1 MAEAN
6 GRPQSLSEG
15 REGLAREEAVSELVK
30 KLGVTSEQAEKLYKA
45 GMRTP
50 ESARTASPDALKGL
64 GFTNEEVK
72 SMTAGTPSATSTP
85 DIMLE
90 RWLENR
96 AKSTRKKDRKSR
108 PRPPPSTEAGDVL
121 KKWLAGDDAALDSW
135 LKPKDAKPEV
145 PIMPIVEPAVTP
157 PVPVEPTVEKPAVKE
172 GETPQPSPEPA
183 QKPETPP
190 AATTPEP
197 VLPAEAV
204 PPVVPATSV
213 PGESQGTAEEQR
225 AEEAML
231 AWVSNVAARIQSKN
245 IDPSDF
251 VREGNVFASTLQ
263 KERKLRRELEEEVA
277 HVKKG
282 SVAVIKFV
290 RSKEERLREEAIAV
304 KEKELQDVRAELEAV
319 KASQGAAAPSSE
331 APSAPAPSAS
341 PDGTQIPAS
350 QLKPMI
356 EALKIREKVLAAR
369 EKELNAKLDEVTLR
383 NDEMEKKLARYS
395 TREEELTKWE
405 EAVRVREEEFKLQSR
420 KFEADKKAMQDPE
433 TMDKLRRIG
442 DLDMDISKRE
452 AEMKAR
458 ERFLQQKLDELQGKE
473 KEVVDAEVKQAD
485 QDLAAELAKERGKTG
500 ISRLDDL
507 LYGGLP
513 IGCNILVNGSKHTGK
528 EVMAKFLAAE
538 GLKKMVPVL
547 WILTDTDFA
556 DIREEM
562 TIVLPTYKEYER
574 RGLVHYMDLYSMN
587 MGITKEE
594 PNVTL
599 MSLNEPNALE
609 TLSNN
614 VDAVTTEFLRNSK
627 YYRLIFES
635 LSTITAYL
643 DTSSTLKFLQP
654 FLGKRRRD
662 KAVCYYLIETG
673 MHEEGDID
681 TLEHMMDGSIDLKV
695 EQMKTFLSVKGILDE
710 IQSRAWVNYTF
721 TKRLF
726 NMGSFSLDHIR

>member
-1 MAEAN
+1 MI
-6 GRPQSLSEG
+6 SEE
-15 REGLAREEAVSELVK
+15 REGLAREEAVSQLVK
-30 KLGVTSEQAEKLYKA
+30 KLGVSSEQAEKLFKA
-45 GMRTP
+45 GLRTP
-50 ESARTASPDALKGL
+50 DLARTASPEMLKGL

-72 SMTAGTPSATSTP
+72 SVTAGAPTATSSP
-85 DIMLE
+85 DVMLE
-90 RWLENR
+90 KWLENR
-96 AKSTRKKDRKSR
+96 AKTSRKKERHNR
-108 PRPPPSTEAGDVL
+108 ARPPPSSDAGDVL
-121 KKWLAGDDAALDSW
+121 KKWLAGDDAALDTW
-135 LKPKDAKPEV
+135 LKPKEVKPVV
-145 PIMPIVEPAVTP
+145 PTPPPEEPAAVQ
-157 PVPVEPTVEKPAVKE
+157 PVPAEPVAQPPEVKE
-172 GETPQPSPEPA
+172 GEKPAPPPEPSP
-183 QKPETPP
+183 KPETPAVTAP
-190 AATTPEP
+190 QEAITPEAIAA
-197 VLPAEAV
+197 VEA
-204 PPVVPATSV
+204 PTPSV
-213 PGESQGTAEEQR
+213 PVETPGTPEDQKSEEV
-225 AEEAML
+225 ML
-231 AWVSNVAARIQSKN
+231 AWINEMASRIQGGKADATS
-245 IDPSDF
+245 F
-251 VREGNVFASTLQ
+251 AREGNVFATQLQ

-290 RSKEERLREEAIAV
+290 RSKEEKLREEAIAA
-304 KEKELQDVRAELEAV
+304 KDKELEGLRAELEAAKSSPGPAPAAV
-319 KASQGAAAPSSE
+319 ESQPAPSSE
-331 APSAPAPSAS
+331 SS
-341 PDGTQIPAS
+341 QIPAS
-350 QLKPMI
+350 SLKPMI
-356 EALKIREKVLAAR
+356 EALKIREKVLAGK
-369 EKELNAKLDEVTLR
+369 EKDLNTKLEEMTVRNNEIELKLS
-383 NDEMEKKLARYS
+383 RYS
-395 TREEELTKWE
+395 TREEELIKWE
-405 EAVRVREEEFKLQSR
+405 EGVRVREEELKAQLR
-420 KFEADKKAMQDPE
+420 KFEADRKAALDPAV
-433 TMDKLRRIG
+433 MDKLKHIE
-442 DLDMDISKRE
+442 DLDSDISKRE
-452 AEMKAR
+452 NELKAR

-473 KEVVDAEVKQAD
+473 KEVVDAEVKEAN

-614 VDAVTTEFLRNSK
+614 VDAVTTEFLRTAK

-710 IQSRAWVNYTF
+710 VQSRAWVNYTF